1 MSRRS
6 HRHGDRG
13 HGRPPRLELTH
24 PSSPAPAPGPVETFS
39 PADRPAPFEAPE
51 RPASNVLTRP
61 AMPDPD
67 DAPTPMR
74 TAPLPAPVALNAPA
88 ADAVPV
94 GATLDVEGSG
104 PPGPVDGPLAL
115 DPNRSAGC
123 TSPQLRRF
131 IKSRAYI
138 PMHELRRRFAINGPE
153 DDVAAID
160 IDGTRLYVG
169 LPEREGRL
177 LGELLR
183 GGDVGAELSYDPVTP
198 IIVGVYPMRPVPRS

>member
-1 MSRRS
+1 M
-6 HRHGDRG
+6 
-13 HGRPPRLELTH
+13 
-24 PSSPAPAPGPVETFS
+24 
-39 PADRPAPFEAPE
+39 
-51 RPASNVLTRP
+51 
-61 AMPDPD
+61 
-67 DAPTPMR
+67 
-74 TAPLPAPVALNAPA
+74 
-88 ADAVPV
+88 
-94 GATLDVEGSG
+94 
-104 PPGPVDGPLAL
+104 PVDAL
-115 DPNRSAGC
+115 RPSGC

-138 PMHELRRRFAINGPE
+138 PMHELRRRFAIDGPE

-177 LGELLR
+177 LAELLR